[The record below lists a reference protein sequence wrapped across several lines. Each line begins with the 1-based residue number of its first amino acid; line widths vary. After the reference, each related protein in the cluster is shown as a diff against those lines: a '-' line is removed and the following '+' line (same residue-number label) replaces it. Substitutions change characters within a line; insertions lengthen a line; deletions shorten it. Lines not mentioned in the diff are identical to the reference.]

1 MALRRGTGSWALTYG
16 ASTKMTVEKG
26 SLDLPRKPGVYLFR
40 NKDGRVMYV
49 GKATEIRS
57 RVASYFSGSDGR
69 AMVPRL
75 IEQADEVDFIVTKSP
90 SEALTL
96 ERHLIKEHKP
106 KFNSRLKDDKSY
118 PYISLTKEEFPRIM
132 YTRHPPEGS
141 RSWGPFTNAGAAK
154 RIIQLLREQFGIRDK
169 SCKGEEGCLAMHI
182 NLCKGPCYDPEGYP
196 NIVRAVT
203 GVLDGNATV
212 LTRSLQK
219 EMDEASESLNYERAA
234 YFRDMIASI
243 QSSLSHQIIHSRFY
257 QDCDAIGFSSLGDT
271 GVVVILHAKEGVVQ
285 GKTEYPLIHRGD
297 VSESVSL
304 VLSEHYAH
312 RRPPKIL
319 LLPTEIGEATQ
330 IWLKGRRGGAF
341 EARVPLRGDLSK
353 LRMMAD
359 RNAEIL
365 VVSAQKNSSGS
376 LEQRAANDCAELLG
390 ISSMNHIVCFDMAQF
405 MGSERVGASV
415 VFRHGRPSKK
425 EYRTYKIR
433 GDWADDLRMMEE
445 SVIRWAKKQKEWPDL
460 LLLDGGETHLS
471 TIGRSLVENDLSG
484 KFVLAALAK
493 REETLFIEGEAP
505 IILDRRG
512 RVLIH
517 SRDEAHRFV
526 NQYHSK
532 RRRKSSIS
540 DPLEEIDGL
549 GAKKIQS
556 LLRHFGGSRG
566 IEHASVDE
574 LKAVDGIG
582 TLMARKIREH
592 YDR

>member
-1 MALRRGTGSWALTYG
+1 MC
-16 ASTKMTVEKG
+16 
-26 SLDLPRKPGVYLFR
+26 
-40 NKDGRVMYV
+40 
-49 GKATEIRS
+49 
-57 RVASYFSGSDGR
+57 
-69 AMVPRL
+69 
-75 IEQADEVDFIVTKSP
+75 
-90 SEALTL
+90 
-96 ERHLIKEHKP
+96 
-106 KFNSRLKDDKSY
+106 
-118 PYISLTKEEFPRIM
+118 
-132 YTRHPPEGS
+132 
-141 RSWGPFTNAGAAK
+141 
-154 RIIQLLREQFGIRDK
+154 IRD
-169 SCKGEEGCLAMHI
+169 
-182 NLCKGPCYDPEGYP
+182 
-196 NIVRAVT
+196 
-203 GVLDGNATV
+203 
-212 LTRSLQK
+212 
-219 EMDEASESLNYERAA
+219 
-234 YFRDMIASI
+234 
-243 QSSLSHQIIHSRFY
+243 
-257 QDCDAIGFSSLGDT
+257 
-271 GVVVILHAKEGVVQ
+271 
-285 GKTEYPLIHRGD
+285 
-297 VSESVSL
+297 
-304 VLSEHYAH
+304 
-312 RRPPKIL
+312 
-319 LLPTEIGEATQ
+319 
-330 IWLKGRRGGAF
+330 RRGGAF

-390 ISSMNHIVCFDMAQF
+390 ISSMNHIVCFDMAQL

-433 GDWADDLRMMEE
+433 GDWEDDLRMMEE

-471 TIGRSLVENDLSG
+471 TISRSLIENNLSG

-493 REETLFIEGEAP
+493 REETLFIEGKEP
-505 IILDRRG
+505 VILDRRG

-574 LKAVDGIG
+574 LKAVNGIG
-582 TLMARKIREH
+582 TLMAQKIREH

>member
-1 MALRRGTGSWALTYG
+1 MA
-16 ASTKMTVEKG
+16 VEKG

-40 NKDGRVMYV
+40 NNDGRVMYV
-49 GKATEIRS
+49 GKATEIRT

-69 AMVPRL
+69 EMVPLL
-75 IEQADEVDFIVTKSP
+75 IEGSDEVDFIVTKSP
-90 SEALTL
+90 SEALSL
-96 ERHLIKEHKP
+96 ERNLIREHKP

-118 PYISLTKEEFPRIM
+118 PFISLTNEEFPRIL
-132 YTRHPPEGS
+132 YSRHPPEGS
-141 RSWGPFTNAGAAK
+141 RSWGPFTDAGTAK
-154 RIIQLLREQFGIRDK
+154 RIIQLLRAQFGIRDK
-169 SCKGEEGCLAMHI
+169 DCRGKDGCLAMHI

-212 LTRSLQK
+212 LIKSLQK
-219 EMDEASESLNYERAA
+219 EMDRASDNLNYEKAA
-234 YFRDMIASI
+234 YVRDMISSV
-243 QSSLSHQIIHSRFY
+243 QRSLSQQIIHSRFY
-257 QDCDAIGFSSLGDT
+257 QDCDAIGFSSLGDS
-271 GVVVILHAKEGVVQ
+271 GIVVILHAKDGVVQ

-312 RRPPKIL
+312 RKPPKIL
-319 LLPTEIGEATQ
+319 LLPTQIGVSTQ
-330 IWLKGRRGGAF
+330 RWLKSRRGGAF
-341 EARVPLRGDLSK
+341 EARVPMRGDLSK

-365 VVSAQKNSSGS
+365 VVRAQRNSSGS
-376 LEQRAANDCAELLG
+376 LEQRAADDCADLLELE
-390 ISSMNHIVCFDMAQF
+390 SVNHIVCFDMAQL
-405 MGSERVGASV
+405 MGSERVGASI
-415 VFRHGRPSKK
+415 VFRNGRPSKK
-425 EYRTYKIR
+425 EYRTYKIK
-433 GDWADDLRMMEE
+433 GDSADDLRMMEE
-445 SVIRWAKKQKEWPDL
+445 TVLRWARKQDEWPDI

-471 TIGRSLVENDLSG
+471 TIRRALVDNNLNE

-493 REETLFIEGEAP
+493 REETLFIEGRDP
-505 IILDRRG
+505 LILDRRG

-526 NQYHSK
+526 NQYHGK
-532 RRRKSSIS
+532 RRRKSSIR

-566 IEHASVDE
+566 IEHASIEE

-582 TLMARKIREH
+582 TSMARKIRQH
-592 YDR
+592 FDF

>member
-1 MALRRGTGSWALTYG
+1 MA
-16 ASTKMTVEKG
+16 VEKD

-40 NKDGRVMYV
+40 NNDGRVMYV
-49 GKATEIRS
+49 GKATEIRT

-69 AMVPRL
+69 EMVPLL
-75 IEQADEVDFIVTKSP
+75 IEGSDEVDFIVTKSP
-90 SEALTL
+90 AEALSL
-96 ERHLIKEHKP
+96 ERNLIREHKP

-118 PYISLTKEEFPRIM
+118 PFISLTKEEFPRIL
-132 YTRHPPEGS
+132 YSRHPPEGS
-141 RSWGPFTNAGAAK
+141 RSWGPFTDAGTAK
-154 RIIQLLREQFGIRDK
+154 RIIQLLRAQFGIRDK
-169 SCKGEEGCLAMHI
+169 DCRGKDGCLAMHI

-212 LTRSLQK
+212 LIKSLQK
-219 EMDEASESLNYERAA
+219 EMDRASDNLNYEKAA
-234 YFRDMIASI
+234 YVRDMISSV
-243 QSSLSHQIIHSRFY
+243 QRSLSQQIIHSRFY
-257 QDCDAIGFSSLGDT
+257 QDCDAIGFSSLGDS
-271 GVVVILHAKEGVVQ
+271 GIVVILHAKDGVVQ

-312 RRPPKIL
+312 RKPPKIL
-319 LLPTEIGEATQ
+319 LLPTQIGVSTQ
-330 IWLKGRRGGAF
+330 RWLKSRRGGAF
-341 EARVPLRGDLSK
+341 EARVPMRGDLSK

-365 VVSAQKNSSGS
+365 VVRAQKNSSGS
-376 LEQRAANDCAELLG
+376 LEQRAADDCADLLELE
-390 ISSMNHIVCFDMAQF
+390 SVNHIVCFDMAQL
-405 MGSERVGASV
+405 MGSERVGASI
-415 VFRHGRPSKK
+415 VFRNGRPSKK
-425 EYRTYKIR
+425 EYRTYKIK
-433 GDWADDLRMMEE
+433 GDSADDLRMMEE
-445 SVIRWAKKQKEWPDL
+445 TVLRWARKQDEWPDI

-471 TIGRSLVENDLSG
+471 TIRRALVDNNLNE

-493 REETLFIEGEAP
+493 REETLFIEGRDP
-505 IILDRRG
+505 LILDRRG

-526 NQYHSK
+526 NQYHGK
-532 RRRKSSIS
+532 RRRKSSIR

-566 IEHASVDE
+566 IEHASIEE

-582 TLMARKIREH
+582 TSMARKIRQH
-592 YDR
+592 FDF

>member
-1 MALRRGTGSWALTYG
+1 MA
-16 ASTKMTVEKG
+16 VEKD

-40 NKDGRVMYV
+40 NNDGRVMYV
-49 GKATEIRS
+49 GKATEIRT

-69 AMVPRL
+69 EMVPLL
-75 IEQADEVDFIVTKSP
+75 IEGSDEVDFIVTKSP
-90 SEALTL
+90 AEALSL
-96 ERHLIKEHKP
+96 ERNLIREHKP

-118 PYISLTKEEFPRIM
+118 PFISLTKEEFPRIL
-132 YTRHPPEGS
+132 YSRHPPEGS
-141 RSWGPFTNAGAAK
+141 RSWGPFTDAGTAK
-154 RIIQLLREQFGIRDK
+154 RIIQLLRAQFGIRDK
-169 SCKGEEGCLAMHI
+169 DCRGKDGCLAMHI

-212 LTRSLQK
+212 LIKSLQK
-219 EMDEASESLNYERAA
+219 EMDRASDNLNYEKAA
-234 YFRDMIASI
+234 YVRDMISSV
-243 QSSLSHQIIHSRFY
+243 QRSLSQQIIHSRFY
-257 QDCDAIGFSSLGDT
+257 QDCDAIGFSSLVDSGI
-271 GVVVILHAKEGVVQ
+271 VVILHAKDGVVQ

-312 RRPPKIL
+312 RKPPKIL
-319 LLPTEIGEATQ
+319 LLPTQIGVSTQ
-330 IWLKGRRGGAF
+330 RWLKSRRGGAF
-341 EARVPLRGDLSK
+341 EARVPMRGDLSK

-365 VVSAQKNSSGS
+365 VVRAQKNSSGS
-376 LEQRAANDCAELLG
+376 LEQRAADDCADLLELE
-390 ISSMNHIVCFDMAQF
+390 SVNHIVCFDMAQL
-405 MGSERVGASV
+405 MGSERVGASI
-415 VFRHGRPSKK
+415 VFRNGRPSKK
-425 EYRTYKIR
+425 EYRTYKIK
-433 GDWADDLRMMEE
+433 GDSADDLRMMEE
-445 SVIRWAKKQKEWPDL
+445 TVLRWARKQDEWPDI

-471 TIGRSLVENDLSG
+471 TIRRALADNNLNE

-493 REETLFIEGEAP
+493 REETLFIEGRDP
-505 IILDRRG
+505 LILDRRG

-526 NQYHSK
+526 NQYHGK
-532 RRRKSSIS
+532 RRRKSSIR

-566 IEHASVDE
+566 IEHASIEE

-582 TLMARKIREH
+582 TSMARKIRQH
-592 YDR
+592 FDF

>member
-1 MALRRGTGSWALTYG
+1 MA
-16 ASTKMTVEKG
+16 VEKG

-40 NKDGRVMYV
+40 NNDGRVMYV
-49 GKATEIRS
+49 GKATEIRT

-69 AMVPRL
+69 EMVPLL
-75 IEQADEVDFIVTKSP
+75 IEGSDEVDFIVTKSP
-90 SEALTL
+90 AEALSL
-96 ERHLIKEHKP
+96 ERNLIREHKP

-118 PYISLTKEEFPRIM
+118 PFISLTKEEFPRIL
-132 YTRHPPEGS
+132 YSRHPPEGS
-141 RSWGPFTNAGAAK
+141 RSWGPFTDAGTAK
-154 RIIQLLREQFGIRDK
+154 RIIQLLRAQFGIRDK
-169 SCKGEEGCLAMHI
+169 DCRGKDGCLAMHI

-212 LTRSLQK
+212 LIKSLQK
-219 EMDEASESLNYERAA
+219 EMDRASDNLNYEKAA
-234 YFRDMIASI
+234 YVRDMISSV
-243 QSSLSHQIIHSRFY
+243 QRSLSQQIIHSRFY
-257 QDCDAIGFSSLGDT
+257 QDCDAIGFSSLGDS
-271 GVVVILHAKEGVVQ
+271 GIVVILHAKDGVVQ

-312 RRPPKIL
+312 RKPPKIL
-319 LLPTEIGEATQ
+319 LLPTQIGVSTQ
-330 IWLKGRRGGAF
+330 KWLKSRRGGAF
-341 EARVPLRGDLSK
+341 EARVPMRGDLSK

-365 VVSAQKNSSGS
+365 VVRAQKNSSGS
-376 LEQRAANDCAELLG
+376 LEQRAADDCADLLELE
-390 ISSMNHIVCFDMAQF
+390 SVNHIVCFDMAQL
-405 MGSERVGASV
+405 MGSERVGASI
-415 VFRHGRPSKK
+415 VFRNGRPSKK
-425 EYRTYKIR
+425 EYRTYKIK
-433 GDWADDLRMMEE
+433 GDSADDLRMMEE
-445 SVIRWAKKQKEWPDL
+445 TVLRWARKQDEWPDI

-471 TIGRSLVENDLSG
+471 TIRRALVDNNLNE

-493 REETLFIEGEAP
+493 REETLFIEGRDP
-505 IILDRRG
+505 LILDRRG

-526 NQYHSK
+526 NQYHGK
-532 RRRKSSIS
+532 RRRKSSIR

-566 IEHASVDE
+566 IETGKMLE
-574 LKAVDGIG
+574 LGENV
-582 TLMARKIREH
+582 
-592 YDR
+592 

>member
-1 MALRRGTGSWALTYG
+1 MA
-16 ASTKMTVEKG
+16 VEKG

-40 NKDGRVMYV
+40 NNDGRVMYV
-49 GKATEIRS
+49 GKATEIRT

-69 AMVPRL
+69 EMVPRL
-75 IEQADEVDFIVTKSP
+75 IEESDEVDFIVTKSP
-90 SEALTL
+90 AEALSL
-96 ERHLIKEHKP
+96 ERNLIREHKP

-118 PYISLTKEEFPRIM
+118 PFISLTKEEFPRIL
-132 YTRHPPEGS
+132 YSRHPPEGS
-141 RSWGPFTNAGAAK
+141 RSWGPFTDAGTAK
-154 RIIQLLREQFGIRDK
+154 RIIQLLRAQFGIRDK
-169 SCKGEEGCLAMHI
+169 DCRGKDGCLAMHI

-212 LTRSLQK
+212 LIKSLQK
-219 EMDEASESLNYERAA
+219 EMDRASDNLNYEKAA
-234 YFRDMIASI
+234 YVRDMISSV
-243 QSSLSHQIIHSRFY
+243 QRSLSQQIIHSRFY
-257 QDCDAIGFSSLGDT
+257 QDCDAIGFSSLGDS
-271 GVVVILHAKEGVVQ
+271 GIVVILHAKDGVVQ

-312 RRPPKIL
+312 RKPPKIL
-319 LLPTEIGEATQ
+319 LLPTQIGVSTQ
-330 IWLKGRRGGAF
+330 RWLKSRRGGAF
-341 EARVPLRGDLSK
+341 EARVPMRGDLSK

-365 VVSAQKNSSGS
+365 VVRAQKNSSGS
-376 LEQRAANDCAELLG
+376 LEQRAADDCADLLELE
-390 ISSMNHIVCFDMAQF
+390 SVNHIVCFDMAQL
-405 MGSERVGASV
+405 MGSERVGASI
-415 VFRHGRPSKK
+415 VFRNGRPSKK
-425 EYRTYKIR
+425 EYRTYKIK
-433 GDWADDLRMMEE
+433 GDSADDLRMMEE
-445 SVIRWAKKQKEWPDL
+445 AVLRWARKQDEWPDI

-471 TIGRSLVENDLSG
+471 TIRRALVDNNLNE

-493 REETLFIEGEAP
+493 REETLFIEGRDP
-505 IILDRRG
+505 LILDRRG

-526 NQYHSK
+526 NQYHGK
-532 RRRKSSIS
+532 RRRKSSIR

-566 IEHASVDE
+566 IEHASIEE

-582 TLMARKIREH
+582 TSMARKIRQH
-592 YDR
+592 FDF

>member
-1 MALRRGTGSWALTYG
+1 MA
-16 ASTKMTVEKG
+16 VEKG

-40 NKDGRVMYV
+40 NNDGRVMYV
-49 GKATEIRS
+49 GKATEIRT

-69 AMVPRL
+69 EMVPLL
-75 IEQADEVDFIVTKSP
+75 IEGSDEVDFIVTKSP
-90 SEALTL
+90 AEALSL
-96 ERHLIKEHKP
+96 ERNLIREHKP

-118 PYISLTKEEFPRIM
+118 PFISLTKEEFPRIL
-132 YTRHPPEGS
+132 YSRHPPEGS
-141 RSWGPFTNAGAAK
+141 RSWGPFTDAGTAK
-154 RIIQLLREQFGIRDK
+154 RIIQLLRAQFGIRDK
-169 SCKGEEGCLAMHI
+169 DCRGKDGCLAMHI

-212 LTRSLQK
+212 LIKSLQK
-219 EMDEASESLNYERAA
+219 EMDRASDNLNYEKAA
-234 YFRDMIASI
+234 YVRDMISSV
-243 QSSLSHQIIHSRFY
+243 QRSLSQQIIHSRFY
-257 QDCDAIGFSSLGDT
+257 QDCDAIGFSSLGDS
-271 GVVVILHAKEGVVQ
+271 GIVVILHAKDGVVQ

-312 RRPPKIL
+312 RKPPKIL
-319 LLPTEIGEATQ
+319 LLPTQIGVSTQ
-330 IWLKGRRGGAF
+330 RWLKSRRGGAF
-341 EARVPLRGDLSK
+341 EARVPMRGDLSK

-365 VVSAQKNSSGS
+365 VVRAQKNSSGS
-376 LEQRAANDCAELLG
+376 LEQRAADDCADLLELE
-390 ISSMNHIVCFDMAQF
+390 SVNHIVCFDMAQL
-405 MGSERVGASV
+405 MGSERVGASI
-415 VFRHGRPSKK
+415 VFRNGRPSKK
-425 EYRTYKIR
+425 EYRTYKIK
-433 GDWADDLRMMEE
+433 GDSADDLRMMEE
-445 SVIRWAKKQKEWPDL
+445 AVLRWARKQDEWPDI

-471 TIGRSLVENDLSG
+471 TIRRALVDNNLNE

-493 REETLFIEGEAP
+493 REETLFIEGRDP
-505 IILDRRG
+505 LILDRRG

-526 NQYHSK
+526 NQYHGK
-532 RRRKSSIS
+532 RRRKSSIR

-566 IEHASVDE
+566 IEHASIEE

-582 TLMARKIREH
+582 TSMARKIRQH
-592 YDR
+592 FDF

>member
-1 MALRRGTGSWALTYG
+1 MA
-16 ASTKMTVEKG
+16 VEKD

-40 NKDGRVMYV
+40 NNDGRVMYV
-49 GKATEIRS
+49 GKATEIRT

-69 AMVPRL
+69 EMVPLL
-75 IEQADEVDFIVTKSP
+75 IEGSDEVDFIVTKSP
-90 SEALTL
+90 AEALSL
-96 ERHLIKEHKP
+96 ERNLIREHKP

-118 PYISLTKEEFPRIM
+118 PFISLTKEEFPRIL
-132 YTRHPPEGS
+132 YSRHPPEGS
-141 RSWGPFTNAGAAK
+141 RSWGPFTDAGTAK
-154 RIIQLLREQFGIRDK
+154 RIIQLLRAQFGIRDK
-169 SCKGEEGCLAMHI
+169 DCRGKDGCLAMHI

-212 LTRSLQK
+212 LIKSLQK
-219 EMDEASESLNYERAA
+219 EMDRASDNLNYEKAA
-234 YFRDMIASI
+234 YVRDMISSV
-243 QSSLSHQIIHSRFY
+243 QRSLSQQIIHSRFY
-257 QDCDAIGFSSLGDT
+257 QDCDAIGFSSLGDS
-271 GVVVILHAKEGVVQ
+271 GIVVILHAKDGVVQ

-312 RRPPKIL
+312 RKPPKIL
-319 LLPTEIGEATQ
+319 LLPTQIGVSTQ
-330 IWLKGRRGGAF
+330 RWLKSRRGGAF
-341 EARVPLRGDLSK
+341 EARVPMRGDLSK

-365 VVSAQKNSSGS
+365 VVRAQKNSSGS
-376 LEQRAANDCAELLG
+376 LEQRAADDCADLLELE
-390 ISSMNHIVCFDMAQF
+390 SVNHIVCFDMAQL
-405 MGSERVGASV
+405 MGSERVGASI
-415 VFRHGRPSKK
+415 VFRNGRPSKK
-425 EYRTYKIR
+425 EYRTYKIK
-433 GDWADDLRMMEE
+433 GDSADDLRMMEE
-445 SVIRWAKKQKEWPDL
+445 TVLRWARKQDEWPDI
-460 LLLDGGETHLS
+460 LLLDGGEAHLS
-471 TIGRSLVENDLSG
+471 TIRRALIDNNLNE

-493 REETLFIEGEAP
+493 REETLFIEGRDP
-505 IILDRRG
+505 LILDRRG

-526 NQYHSK
+526 NQYHGK
-532 RRRKSSIS
+532 RRRKSSIR

-566 IEHASVDE
+566 IEHASIEE

-582 TLMARKIREH
+582 TSMARKIRQH
-592 YDR
+592 FDF

>member
-1 MALRRGTGSWALTYG
+1 MA
-16 ASTKMTVEKG
+16 VEKG

-40 NKDGRVMYV
+40 NNDGRVMYV
-49 GKATEIRS
+49 GKATEIRT

-69 AMVPRL
+69 EMVPLL
-75 IEQADEVDFIVTKSP
+75 IEGSDEVDFIVTKSP
-90 SEALTL
+90 AEALSL
-96 ERHLIKEHKP
+96 ERNLIREHKP

-118 PYISLTKEEFPRIM
+118 PFISLTNEEFPRIL
-132 YTRHPPEGS
+132 YSRHPPEGS
-141 RSWGPFTNAGAAK
+141 RSWGPFTDAGTAK
-154 RIIQLLREQFGIRDK
+154 RIIQLLRAQFGIRDK
-169 SCKGEEGCLAMHI
+169 DCRGKDGCLAMHI

-212 LTRSLQK
+212 LIKSLQK
-219 EMDEASESLNYERAA
+219 EMDRASDNLNYEKAA
-234 YFRDMIASI
+234 YVRDMISSV
-243 QSSLSHQIIHSRFY
+243 QRSLSQQIIHSRFY
-257 QDCDAIGFSSLGDT
+257 QDCDAIGFSSLGDS
-271 GVVVILHAKEGVVQ
+271 GIVVILHAKDGVVQ

-312 RRPPKIL
+312 RKPPKIL
-319 LLPTEIGEATQ
+319 LLPTQIGVSTQ
-330 IWLKGRRGGAF
+330 RWLKSRRGGAF
-341 EARVPLRGDLSK
+341 EARVPMRGDLSK

-365 VVSAQKNSSGS
+365 VVRAQKNSSGS
-376 LEQRAANDCAELLG
+376 LEQRAADDCADLLELE
-390 ISSMNHIVCFDMAQF
+390 SVNHIVCFDMAQL
-405 MGSERVGASV
+405 MGSERVGASI
-415 VFRHGRPSKK
+415 VFRNGRPSKK
-425 EYRTYKIR
+425 EYRTYKIK
-433 GDWADDLRMMEE
+433 GDSADDLRMMEE
-445 SVIRWAKKQKEWPDL
+445 TVLRWARKQDEWPDI

-471 TIGRSLVENDLSG
+471 TIRRALADNNLNE

-493 REETLFIEGEAP
+493 REETLFIEGRDP
-505 IILDRRG
+505 LILDRRG

-526 NQYHSK
+526 NQYHGK
-532 RRRKSSIS
+532 RRRKSSIR

-566 IEHASVDE
+566 IEHASIEE

-582 TLMARKIREH
+582 TSMARKIRQH
-592 YDR
+592 FDF

>member
-1 MALRRGTGSWALTYG
+1 MA
-16 ASTKMTVEKG
+16 VEKD

-40 NKDGRVMYV
+40 NNDGRVMYV
-49 GKATEIRS
+49 GKATEIRT

-69 AMVPRL
+69 EMVPRL
-75 IEQADEVDFIVTKSP
+75 IEGSDEVDFIVTKSP
-90 SEALTL
+90 AEALSL
-96 ERHLIKEHKP
+96 ERNLIREHKP

-118 PYISLTKEEFPRIM
+118 PFISLTKEEFPRIL
-132 YTRHPPEGS
+132 YSRHPPEGS
-141 RSWGPFTNAGAAK
+141 RSWGPFTDAGTAK
-154 RIIQLLREQFGIRDK
+154 RIIQLLRAQFGIRDK
-169 SCKGEEGCLAMHI
+169 DCRGKDGCLAMHI

-212 LTRSLQK
+212 LIKSLQK
-219 EMDEASESLNYERAA
+219 EMDRASDNLNYEKAA
-234 YFRDMIASI
+234 YVRDMISSV
-243 QSSLSHQIIHSRFY
+243 QRSLSQQIIHSRFY
-257 QDCDAIGFSSLGDT
+257 QDCDAIGFSSLGDS
-271 GVVVILHAKEGVVQ
+271 GIVVILHAKDGVVQ

-312 RRPPKIL
+312 RKPPKIL
-319 LLPTEIGEATQ
+319 LLPTQIGISTQ
-330 IWLKGRRGGAF
+330 RWLKSRRGGAF
-341 EARVPLRGDLSK
+341 EARVPMRGDLSK

-365 VVSAQKNSSGS
+365 VVRAQKNSSGS
-376 LEQRAANDCAELLG
+376 LEQRAADDCADLLELE
-390 ISSMNHIVCFDMAQF
+390 SVNHIVCFDMAQL
-405 MGSERVGASV
+405 MGSERVGASI
-415 VFRHGRPSKK
+415 VFRNGRPSKK
-425 EYRTYKIR
+425 EYRTYKIK
-433 GDWADDLRMMEE
+433 GDSADDLRMMEE
-445 SVIRWAKKQKEWPDL
+445 TVLRWARKQDEWPDI

-471 TIGRSLVENDLSG
+471 TIRRALVDNNLNE

-493 REETLFIEGEAP
+493 REETLFIEGRDP
-505 IILDRRG
+505 LILDRRG

-526 NQYHSK
+526 NQYHGK
-532 RRRKSSIS
+532 RRRKSSIR

-566 IEHASVDE
+566 IEHASIEE

-582 TLMARKIREH
+582 TSMARKIRQH
-592 YDR
+592 FDF

>member
-1 MALRRGTGSWALTYG
+1 MA
-16 ASTKMTVEKG
+16 VEKD

-40 NKDGRVMYV
+40 NNDGRVMYV
-49 GKATEIRS
+49 GKATEIRT

-69 AMVPRL
+69 EMVPLL
-75 IEQADEVDFIVTKSP
+75 IEGSDEVDFIVTKSP
-90 SEALTL
+90 AEALSL
-96 ERHLIKEHKP
+96 ERNLIREHKP

-118 PYISLTKEEFPRIM
+118 PFISLTNEEFPRIL
-132 YTRHPPEGS
+132 YSRHPPEGS
-141 RSWGPFTNAGAAK
+141 RSWGPFTDAGTAK
-154 RIIQLLREQFGIRDK
+154 RIIQLLRAQFGIRDK
-169 SCKGEEGCLAMHI
+169 DCRGKDGCLAMHI

-212 LTRSLQK
+212 LIKSLQK
-219 EMDEASESLNYERAA
+219 EMDRASDNLNYEKAA
-234 YFRDMIASI
+234 YVRDMISSV
-243 QSSLSHQIIHSRFY
+243 QRSLSQQIIHSRFY
-257 QDCDAIGFSSLGDT
+257 QDCDAIGFSSLGDS
-271 GVVVILHAKEGVVQ
+271 GIVVILHAKDGVVQ

-312 RRPPKIL
+312 RKPPKIL
-319 LLPTEIGEATQ
+319 LLPTQIGVSTQ
-330 IWLKGRRGGAF
+330 RWLKSRRGGAF
-341 EARVPLRGDLSK
+341 EARVPMRGDLSK

-365 VVSAQKNSSGS
+365 VVRAQKNSSGS
-376 LEQRAANDCAELLG
+376 LEQRAADDCADLLELE
-390 ISSMNHIVCFDMAQF
+390 SVNHIVCFDMAQL
-405 MGSERVGASV
+405 MGSERVGASI
-415 VFRHGRPSKK
+415 VFRNGRPSKK
-425 EYRTYKIR
+425 EYRTYKIK
-433 GDWADDLRMMEE
+433 GDSADDLRMMEE
-445 SVIRWAKKQKEWPDL
+445 TVLRWARKQDEWPDI

-471 TIGRSLVENDLSG
+471 TIRRALVDNNLNE

-493 REETLFIEGEAP
+493 REETLFIEGRDP
-505 IILDRRG
+505 LILDRRG

-526 NQYHSK
+526 NQYHGK
-532 RRRKSSIS
+532 RRRKSSIR

-566 IEHASVDE
+566 IEHASIEE

-582 TLMARKIREH
+582 TSMARKIRQH
-592 YDR
+592 FDF

>member
-1 MALRRGTGSWALTYG
+1 MA
-16 ASTKMTVEKG
+16 VEKG

-40 NKDGRVMYV
+40 NNDGRVMYV
-49 GKATEIRS
+49 GKATEIRT

-69 AMVPRL
+69 EMVPLL
-75 IEQADEVDFIVTKSP
+75 IEGSDEVDFIVTKSP
-90 SEALTL
+90 AEALSL
-96 ERHLIKEHKP
+96 ERNLIREHKP

-118 PYISLTKEEFPRIM
+118 PFISLTKEEFPRIL
-132 YTRHPPEGS
+132 YSRHPPEGS
-141 RSWGPFTNAGAAK
+141 RSWGPFTDAGTAK
-154 RIIQLLREQFGIRDK
+154 RIIQLLRAQFGIRDK
-169 SCKGEEGCLAMHI
+169 DCRGKDGCLAMHI

-212 LTRSLQK
+212 LIKSLQK
-219 EMDEASESLNYERAA
+219 EMDRASDNLNYEKAA
-234 YFRDMIASI
+234 YVRDMISSV
-243 QSSLSHQIIHSRFY
+243 QRSLSQQIIHSRFY
-257 QDCDAIGFSSLGDT
+257 QDCDAIGFSSLGDS
-271 GVVVILHAKEGVVQ
+271 GIVVILHAKDGVVQ

-312 RRPPKIL
+312 RKPPKIL
-319 LLPTEIGEATQ
+319 LLPTQIGVSTQ
-330 IWLKGRRGGAF
+330 RWLKSRRGGAF
-341 EARVPLRGDLSK
+341 EARVPMRGDLSK

-365 VVSAQKNSSGS
+365 VVRAQKNSSGS
-376 LEQRAANDCAELLG
+376 LEQRAADDCADLLELE
-390 ISSMNHIVCFDMAQF
+390 SVNHIVCFDMAQL
-405 MGSERVGASV
+405 MGSERVGASI
-415 VFRHGRPSKK
+415 VFRNGRPSKK
-425 EYRTYKIR
+425 EYRTYKIK
-433 GDWADDLRMMEE
+433 GDSADDLRMMEE
-445 SVIRWAKKQKEWPDL
+445 TVLRWARKQDEWPDI

-471 TIGRSLVENDLSG
+471 TIRRALVDNNLNE

-493 REETLFIEGEAP
+493 REETLFIEGRDP
-505 IILDRRG
+505 LILDRKG

-526 NQYHSK
+526 NQYHGK
-532 RRRKSSIS
+532 RRRKSSIR

-566 IEHASVDE
+566 IEHASIEE

-582 TLMARKIREH
+582 TSMARKIRQH
-592 YDR
+592 FDF

>member
-1 MALRRGTGSWALTYG
+1 MA
-16 ASTKMTVEKG
+16 VEKD

-40 NKDGRVMYV
+40 NNDGRVMYV
-49 GKATEIRS
+49 GKATEIRT

-69 AMVPRL
+69 EMVPLL
-75 IEQADEVDFIVTKSP
+75 IEGSDEVDFIVTKSP
-90 SEALTL
+90 AEALSL
-96 ERHLIKEHKP
+96 ERNLIREHKP

-118 PYISLTKEEFPRIM
+118 PFISLTKEEFPRIL
-132 YTRHPPEGS
+132 YSRHPPEGS
-141 RSWGPFTNAGAAK
+141 RSWGPFTDAGTAK
-154 RIIQLLREQFGIRDK
+154 RIIQLLRAQFGIRDK
-169 SCKGEEGCLAMHI
+169 DCRGKDGCLAMHI

-212 LTRSLQK
+212 LIKSLQK
-219 EMDEASESLNYERAA
+219 EMDRASDNLNYEKAA
-234 YFRDMIASI
+234 YVRDMISSV
-243 QSSLSHQIIHSRFY
+243 QRSLSQQIIHSRFY
-257 QDCDAIGFSSLGDT
+257 QDCDAIGFSSLGDS
-271 GVVVILHAKEGVVQ
+271 GIVVILHAKDGVVQ

-312 RRPPKIL
+312 RKPPKIL
-319 LLPTEIGEATQ
+319 LLPTQIGVSTQ
-330 IWLKGRRGGAF
+330 RWLKSRRGGAF
-341 EARVPLRGDLSK
+341 EARVPMRGDLSK

-365 VVSAQKNSSGS
+365 VVRAQKNSSGS
-376 LEQRAANDCAELLG
+376 LEQRAADDCADLLELE
-390 ISSMNHIVCFDMAQF
+390 SVNHIVCFDMAQL
-405 MGSERVGASV
+405 MGSERVGASI
-415 VFRHGRPSKK
+415 VFRNGRPSKK
-425 EYRTYKIR
+425 EYRTYKIK
-433 GDWADDLRMMEE
+433 GDSADDLRMMEE
-445 SVIRWAKKQKEWPDL
+445 TVLRWARKQDEWPDI

-471 TIGRSLVENDLSG
+471 TIRRALVDNNLDE

-493 REETLFIEGEAP
+493 REETLFIEGRDP
-505 IILDRRG
+505 LILDRRG

-526 NQYHSK
+526 NQYHGK
-532 RRRKSSIS
+532 RRRKSSIR

-566 IEHASVDE
+566 IKHASIEE

-582 TLMARKIREH
+582 TSMARKIRQH
-592 YDR
+592 FDF

>member
-1 MALRRGTGSWALTYG
+1 MA
-16 ASTKMTVEKG
+16 VEKG

-40 NKDGRVMYV
+40 NNDGRVMYV
-49 GKATEIRS
+49 GKATEIRT

-69 AMVPRL
+69 EMVPLL
-75 IEQADEVDFIVTKSP
+75 IEGSDEVDFIVTKSP
-90 SEALTL
+90 AEALSL
-96 ERHLIKEHKP
+96 ERNLIREHKP

-118 PYISLTKEEFPRIM
+118 PFISLTKEEFPRIL
-132 YTRHPPEGS
+132 YSRHPPEGS
-141 RSWGPFTNAGAAK
+141 RSWGPFTDAGTAK
-154 RIIQLLREQFGIRDK
+154 RIIQLLRAQFGIRDK
-169 SCKGEEGCLAMHI
+169 DCRGKDGCLAMHI
-182 NLCKGPCYDPEGYP
+182 NLCRGPCYDPEGYP

-212 LTRSLQK
+212 LIKSLQK
-219 EMDEASESLNYERAA
+219 EMDRASDNLNYEKAA
-234 YFRDMIASI
+234 YVRDMISSV
-243 QSSLSHQIIHSRFY
+243 QRSLSQQIIHSRFY
-257 QDCDAIGFSSLGDT
+257 QDCDAIGFSSLGDS
-271 GVVVILHAKEGVVQ
+271 GIVVILHAKDGVVQ

-312 RRPPKIL
+312 RKPPKIL
-319 LLPTEIGEATQ
+319 LLPTQIGVSTQ
-330 IWLKGRRGGAF
+330 RWLKSRRGGAF
-341 EARVPLRGDLSK
+341 EARVPMRGDLSK

-365 VVSAQKNSSGS
+365 VVRAQKNSSGS
-376 LEQRAANDCAELLG
+376 LEQRAADDCADLLELE
-390 ISSMNHIVCFDMAQF
+390 SVNHIVCFDMAQL
-405 MGSERVGASV
+405 MGSERVGASI
-415 VFRHGRPSKK
+415 VFRNGRPSKK
-425 EYRTYKIR
+425 EYRTYKIK
-433 GDWADDLRMMEE
+433 GDSADDLRMMEE
-445 SVIRWAKKQKEWPDL
+445 TVLRWARKQDEWPDI

-471 TIGRSLVENDLSG
+471 TIRRALVDNNLNE

-493 REETLFIEGEAP
+493 REETLFIEGRDP
-505 IILDRRG
+505 LILDRRG

-526 NQYHSK
+526 NQYHGK
-532 RRRKSSIS
+532 RRRKSSIR

-566 IEHASVDE
+566 IEHASIEE

-582 TLMARKIREH
+582 TSMARKIRQH
-592 YDR
+592 FDF

>member
-1 MALRRGTGSWALTYG
+1 MA
-16 ASTKMTVEKG
+16 VEKG

-40 NKDGRVMYV
+40 NNDGRVMYV
-49 GKATEIRS
+49 GKATEIRT

-69 AMVPRL
+69 EMVPRL
-75 IEQADEVDFIVTKSP
+75 IEESDEVDFIVTKSP
-90 SEALTL
+90 AEALSL
-96 ERHLIKEHKP
+96 ERNLIREHKP

-118 PYISLTKEEFPRIM
+118 PFISLTKEEFPRIL
-132 YTRHPPEGS
+132 YSRHPPEGS
-141 RSWGPFTNAGAAK
+141 RSWGPFTDAGTAK
-154 RIIQLLREQFGIRDK
+154 RIIQLLRAQFGIRDK
-169 SCKGEEGCLAMHI
+169 DCRGKDGCLAMHI

-212 LTRSLQK
+212 LIKSLQK
-219 EMDEASESLNYERAA
+219 EMDRASDNLNYEKAA
-234 YFRDMIASI
+234 YVRDMISSV
-243 QSSLSHQIIHSRFY
+243 QRSLSQQIIHSRFY
-257 QDCDAIGFSSLGDT
+257 QDCDAIGFSSLGDS
-271 GVVVILHAKEGVVQ
+271 GIVVILHAKDGVVQ

-312 RRPPKIL
+312 RKPPKIL
-319 LLPTEIGEATQ
+319 LLPTQIGVSTQ
-330 IWLKGRRGGAF
+330 RWLKSRRGGAF
-341 EARVPLRGDLSK
+341 EARVPMRGDLSK

-365 VVSAQKNSSGS
+365 VVRAQKNSSGS
-376 LEQRAANDCAELLG
+376 LEQRAADDCADLLELE
-390 ISSMNHIVCFDMAQF
+390 SVNHIVCFDMAQL
-405 MGSERVGASV
+405 MGSERVGASI
-415 VFRHGRPSKK
+415 VFRNGRPSKK
-425 EYRTYKIR
+425 EYRTYKIK
-433 GDWADDLRMMEE
+433 GDSADDLRMMEE
-445 SVIRWAKKQKEWPDL
+445 TVLRWARKQDEWPDI

-471 TIGRSLVENDLSG
+471 TIRRALVDNNLNE

-493 REETLFIEGEAP
+493 REETLFIEGRDP
-505 IILDRRG
+505 LILDRRG

-526 NQYHSK
+526 NQYHGK
-532 RRRKSSIS
+532 RRRKSSIR

-566 IEHASVDE
+566 IEHASIEE

-582 TLMARKIREH
+582 TSMARKIRQH
-592 YDR
+592 FDF

>member
-1 MALRRGTGSWALTYG
+1 MA
-16 ASTKMTVEKG
+16 VEKD

-40 NKDGRVMYV
+40 NNDGRVMYV
-49 GKATEIRS
+49 GKATEIRT

-69 AMVPRL
+69 EMVPLL
-75 IEQADEVDFIVTKSP
+75 IEGSDEVDFIVTKSP
-90 SEALTL
+90 AEALSL
-96 ERHLIKEHKP
+96 ERNLIREHKP

-118 PYISLTKEEFPRIM
+118 PFISLTKEEFPRIL
-132 YTRHPPEGS
+132 YSRHPPEGS
-141 RSWGPFTNAGAAK
+141 RSWGPFTDAGTAK
-154 RIIQLLREQFGIRDK
+154 RIIQLLRAQFGIRDK
-169 SCKGEEGCLAMHI
+169 DCRGKDGCLAMHI

-212 LTRSLQK
+212 LIKSLQK
-219 EMDEASESLNYERAA
+219 EMDRASDNLNYEKAA
-234 YFRDMIASI
+234 YVRDMISSV
-243 QSSLSHQIIHSRFY
+243 QRSLSQQIIHSRFY
-257 QDCDAIGFSSLGDT
+257 QDCDAIGFSSLGDS
-271 GVVVILHAKEGVVQ
+271 GIVVILHAKDGVVQ

-312 RRPPKIL
+312 RKPPKIL
-319 LLPTEIGEATQ
+319 LLPTQIGVSTQ
-330 IWLKGRRGGAF
+330 RWLKSRRGGAF
-341 EARVPLRGDLSK
+341 EARVPMRGDLSK

-365 VVSAQKNSSGS
+365 VVRAQKNSSGS
-376 LEQRAANDCAELLG
+376 LEQRAADDCADLLELG
-390 ISSMNHIVCFDMAQF
+390 SVNHIVCFDMAQL
-405 MGSERVGASV
+405 MGSERVGASI
-415 VFRHGRPSKK
+415 VFRNGRPSKK
-425 EYRTYKIR
+425 EYRTYKIK
-433 GDWADDLRMMEE
+433 GDSADDLRMMEE
-445 SVIRWAKKQKEWPDL
+445 TVLRWARKQDEWPDI

-471 TIGRSLVENDLSG
+471 TIRRALVDNNLNE

-493 REETLFIEGEAP
+493 REETLFIEGRDP
-505 IILDRRG
+505 LILDRRG

-526 NQYHSK
+526 NQYHGK
-532 RRRKSSIS
+532 RRRKSSIR

-566 IEHASVDE
+566 IEHASIEE

-582 TLMARKIREH
+582 TSMARKIRQH
-592 YDR
+592 FDF

>member
-1 MALRRGTGSWALTYG
+1 MA
-16 ASTKMTVEKG
+16 VEKG

-40 NKDGRVMYV
+40 NNDGRVMYV
-49 GKATEIRS
+49 GKATEIRT

-69 AMVPRL
+69 EMVPRL
-75 IEQADEVDFIVTKSP
+75 IEESDEVDFIVTKSP
-90 SEALTL
+90 AEALSL
-96 ERHLIKEHKP
+96 ERNLIREHKP

-118 PYISLTKEEFPRIM
+118 PFISLTKEEFPRIL
-132 YTRHPPEGS
+132 YSRHPPEGS
-141 RSWGPFTNAGAAK
+141 RSWGPFTDAGTAK
-154 RIIQLLREQFGIRDK
+154 RIIQLLRAQFGIRDK
-169 SCKGEEGCLAMHI
+169 DCRGKDGCLAMHI
-182 NLCKGPCYDPEGYP
+182 NLCRGPCYDPEGYP

-212 LTRSLQK
+212 LIKSLQK
-219 EMDEASESLNYERAA
+219 EMDRASDNLNYEKAA
-234 YFRDMIASI
+234 YVRDMISSV
-243 QSSLSHQIIHSRFY
+243 QRSLSQQIIHSRFY
-257 QDCDAIGFSSLGDT
+257 QDCDAIGFSSLGDS
-271 GVVVILHAKEGVVQ
+271 GIVVILHAKDGVVQ

-312 RRPPKIL
+312 RKPPKIL
-319 LLPTEIGEATQ
+319 LLPTQIGVSTQ
-330 IWLKGRRGGAF
+330 KWLKSRRGGAF
-341 EARVPLRGDLSK
+341 EARVPMRGDLSK

-365 VVSAQKNSSGS
+365 VVRAQKNSSGS
-376 LEQRAANDCAELLG
+376 LEQRAADDCADLLELE
-390 ISSMNHIVCFDMAQF
+390 SVNHIVCFDMAQL
-405 MGSERVGASV
+405 MGSERVGASI
-415 VFRHGRPSKK
+415 VFRNGRPSKK
-425 EYRTYKIR
+425 EYRTYKIK
-433 GDWADDLRMMEE
+433 GDSADDLRMMEE
-445 SVIRWAKKQKEWPDL
+445 TVLRWARKQDEWPDI

-471 TIGRSLVENDLSG
+471 TIRRALVDNNLNE

-493 REETLFIEGEAP
+493 REETLFIEGRDP
-505 IILDRRG
+505 LILDRRG

-526 NQYHSK
+526 NQYHGK
-532 RRRKSSIS
+532 RRRKSSIR

-566 IEHASVDE
+566 IEHASIEE

-582 TLMARKIREH
+582 TSMARKIRQH
-592 YDR
+592 FDF

>member
-1 MALRRGTGSWALTYG
+1 MA
-16 ASTKMTVEKG
+16 VEKD

-40 NKDGRVMYV
+40 NNDGRVMYV
-49 GKATEIRS
+49 GKATEIRT

-69 AMVPRL
+69 EMVPRL
-75 IEQADEVDFIVTKSP
+75 IEGSDEVDFIVTKSP
-90 SEALTL
+90 AEALSL
-96 ERHLIKEHKP
+96 ERNLIREHKP

-118 PYISLTKEEFPRIM
+118 PFISLTKEEFPRIL
-132 YTRHPPEGS
+132 YSRHPPEGS
-141 RSWGPFTNAGAAK
+141 RSWGPFTDAGTAK
-154 RIIQLLREQFGIRDK
+154 RIIQLLRAQFGIRDK
-169 SCKGEEGCLAMHI
+169 DCRGKDGCLAMHI

-212 LTRSLQK
+212 LIKSLQK
-219 EMDEASESLNYERAA
+219 EMDRASDNLNYEKAA
-234 YFRDMIASI
+234 YVRDMISSV
-243 QSSLSHQIIHSRFY
+243 QRSLSQQIIHSRFY
-257 QDCDAIGFSSLGDT
+257 QDCDAIGFSSLGDS
-271 GVVVILHAKEGVVQ
+271 GIVVILHAKDGVVQ

-312 RRPPKIL
+312 RKPPKIL
-319 LLPTEIGEATQ
+319 LLPTQIGVSTQ
-330 IWLKGRRGGAF
+330 RWLKSRRGGAF
-341 EARVPLRGDLSK
+341 EARVPMRGDLSK

-365 VVSAQKNSSGS
+365 VVRAQKNSSGS
-376 LEQRAANDCAELLG
+376 LEQRAADDCADLLELE
-390 ISSMNHIVCFDMAQF
+390 SVNHIVCFDMAQL
-405 MGSERVGASV
+405 MGSERVGASI
-415 VFRHGRPSKK
+415 VFRNGRPSKK
-425 EYRTYKIR
+425 EYRTYKIK
-433 GDWADDLRMMEE
+433 GDSADDLRMMEE
-445 SVIRWAKKQKEWPDL
+445 TVLRWARKQDEWPDI

-471 TIGRSLVENDLSG
+471 TIRRALVDNNLNE

-493 REETLFIEGEAP
+493 REETLFIEGRDP
-505 IILDRRG
+505 LILDRRG

-526 NQYHSK
+526 NQYHGK
-532 RRRKSSIS
+532 RRRKSSIR

-566 IEHASVDE
+566 IEHASIEE

-582 TLMARKIREH
+582 TSMARKIRQH
-592 YDR
+592 FDF

>member
-1 MALRRGTGSWALTYG
+1 MA
-16 ASTKMTVEKG
+16 VEKG

-40 NKDGRVMYV
+40 NNDGRVMYV
-49 GKATEIRS
+49 GKATEIRT

-69 AMVPRL
+69 EMVPRL
-75 IEQADEVDFIVTKSP
+75 IEESDEVDFIVTKSP
-90 SEALTL
+90 AEALSL
-96 ERHLIKEHKP
+96 ERNLIREHKP

-118 PYISLTKEEFPRIM
+118 PFISLTKEEFPRIL
-132 YTRHPPEGS
+132 YSRHPPEGS
-141 RSWGPFTNAGAAK
+141 RSWGPFTDAGTAK
-154 RIIQLLREQFGIRDK
+154 RIIQLLRAQFGIRDK
-169 SCKGEEGCLAMHI
+169 DCRGKDGCLAMHI
-182 NLCKGPCYDPEGYP
+182 NLCRGPCYDPEGYP

-212 LTRSLQK
+212 LIKSLQK
-219 EMDEASESLNYERAA
+219 EMDRASDNLNYEKAA
-234 YFRDMIASI
+234 YVRDMISSV
-243 QSSLSHQIIHSRFY
+243 QRSLSQQIIHSRFY
-257 QDCDAIGFSSLGDT
+257 QDCDAIGFSSLGDS
-271 GVVVILHAKEGVVQ
+271 GIVVILHAKDGVVQ

-312 RRPPKIL
+312 RKPPKIL
-319 LLPTEIGEATQ
+319 LLPTQIGVSTQ
-330 IWLKGRRGGAF
+330 RWLKSRRGGAF
-341 EARVPLRGDLSK
+341 EARVPMRGDLSK

-365 VVSAQKNSSGS
+365 VVRAQKNSSGS
-376 LEQRAANDCAELLG
+376 LEQRAADDCADLLELE
-390 ISSMNHIVCFDMAQF
+390 SVNHIVCFDMAQL
-405 MGSERVGASV
+405 MGSERVGASI
-415 VFRHGRPSKK
+415 VFRNGRPSKK
-425 EYRTYKIR
+425 EYRTYKIK
-433 GDWADDLRMMEE
+433 GDSADDLRMMEE
-445 SVIRWAKKQKEWPDL
+445 TVLRWARKQDEWPDI

-471 TIGRSLVENDLSG
+471 TIRRALVDNNLNE

-493 REETLFIEGEAP
+493 REETLFIEGRDP
-505 IILDRRG
+505 LILDRKG

-526 NQYHSK
+526 NQYHGK
-532 RRRKSSIS
+532 RRRKSSIR

-566 IEHASVDE
+566 IEHASIEE

-582 TLMARKIREH
+582 TSMARKIRQH
-592 YDR
+592 FDF

>member
-1 MALRRGTGSWALTYG
+1 MA
-16 ASTKMTVEKG
+16 VEKG

-40 NKDGRVMYV
+40 NNDGRVMYV
-49 GKATEIRS
+49 GKATEIRT

-69 AMVPRL
+69 EMVPLL
-75 IEQADEVDFIVTKSP
+75 IEGSDEVDFIVTKSP
-90 SEALTL
+90 AEALSL
-96 ERHLIKEHKP
+96 ERNLIREHKP

-118 PYISLTKEEFPRIM
+118 PFISLTNEEFPRIL
-132 YTRHPPEGS
+132 YSRHPPEGS
-141 RSWGPFTNAGAAK
+141 RSWGPFTDAGTAK
-154 RIIQLLREQFGIRDK
+154 RIIQLLRAQFGIRDK
-169 SCKGEEGCLAMHI
+169 DCRGKDGCLAMHI

-212 LTRSLQK
+212 LIKSLQK
-219 EMDEASESLNYERAA
+219 EMDRASDNLNYEKAA
-234 YFRDMIASI
+234 YVRDMISSV
-243 QSSLSHQIIHSRFY
+243 QRSLSQQIIHSRFY
-257 QDCDAIGFSSLGDT
+257 QDCDAIGFSSLGDS
-271 GVVVILHAKEGVVQ
+271 GIVVILHAKDGVVQ

-312 RRPPKIL
+312 RKPPKIL
-319 LLPTEIGEATQ
+319 LLPTQIGVSTQ
-330 IWLKGRRGGAF
+330 RWLKSRRGGAF
-341 EARVPLRGDLSK
+341 EARVPMRGDLSK

-365 VVSAQKNSSGS
+365 VVRAQKNSSGS
-376 LEQRAANDCAELLG
+376 LEQRAADDCADLLELE
-390 ISSMNHIVCFDMAQF
+390 SVNHIVCFDMAQL
-405 MGSERVGASV
+405 MGSERVGASI
-415 VFRHGRPSKK
+415 VFRNGRPSKK
-425 EYRTYKIR
+425 EYRTYKIK
-433 GDWADDLRMMEE
+433 GDSADDLRMMEE
-445 SVIRWAKKQKEWPDL
+445 TVLRWARKQDEWPDI

-471 TIGRSLVENDLSG
+471 TVRRALADNNLNE

-493 REETLFIEGEAP
+493 REETLFIEGRDP
-505 IILDRRG
+505 LILDRRG

-526 NQYHSK
+526 NQYHGK
-532 RRRKSSIS
+532 RRRKSSIR

-566 IEHASVDE
+566 IEHASIEE

-582 TLMARKIREH
+582 TSMARKIRQH
-592 YDR
+592 FDF

>member
-1 MALRRGTGSWALTYG
+1 MA
-16 ASTKMTVEKG
+16 VEKG

-40 NKDGRVMYV
+40 NNDGRVMYV
-49 GKATEIRS
+49 GKATEIRT

-69 AMVPRL
+69 EMVPLL
-75 IEQADEVDFIVTKSP
+75 IEGSDEVDFIVTKSP
-90 SEALTL
+90 AEALSL
-96 ERHLIKEHKP
+96 ERNLIREHKP

-118 PYISLTKEEFPRIM
+118 PFISLTNEEFPRIL
-132 YTRHPPEGS
+132 YSRHPPEGS
-141 RSWGPFTNAGAAK
+141 RSWGPFTDAGTAK
-154 RIIQLLREQFGIRDK
+154 RIIQLLRAQFGIRDK
-169 SCKGEEGCLAMHI
+169 DCRGKDGCLAMHI

-212 LTRSLQK
+212 LIKSLQK
-219 EMDEASESLNYERAA
+219 EMDRASDNLNYEKAA
-234 YFRDMIASI
+234 YVRDMISSV
-243 QSSLSHQIIHSRFY
+243 QRSLSQQIIHSRFY
-257 QDCDAIGFSSLGDT
+257 QDCDAIGFSSLGDS
-271 GVVVILHAKEGVVQ
+271 GIVVILHAKDGVVQ

-312 RRPPKIL
+312 RKPPKIL
-319 LLPTEIGEATQ
+319 LLPTQIGVSTQ
-330 IWLKGRRGGAF
+330 RWLKSRRGGAF
-341 EARVPLRGDLSK
+341 EARVPMRGDLSK

-365 VVSAQKNSSGS
+365 VVRAQKNSSGS
-376 LEQRAANDCAELLG
+376 LEQRAADDCADLLELE
-390 ISSMNHIVCFDMAQF
+390 SVNHIVCFDMAQL
-405 MGSERVGASV
+405 MGSERVGASI
-415 VFRHGRPSKK
+415 VFRNGRPSKK
-425 EYRTYKIR
+425 EYRTYKIK
-433 GDWADDLRMMEE
+433 GDSADDLRMMEE
-445 SVIRWAKKQKEWPDL
+445 TVLRWARKQDEWPDI

-471 TIGRSLVENDLSG
+471 TIRRALVDNNLNE

-493 REETLFIEGEAP
+493 REETLFIEGRDP
-505 IILDRRG
+505 LILDRRG

-526 NQYHSK
+526 NQYHGK
-532 RRRKSSIS
+532 RRRKSSIR

-566 IEHASVDE
+566 IEHASIEE

-582 TLMARKIREH
+582 TSMARKIRQH
-592 YDR
+592 FDF

>member
-1 MALRRGTGSWALTYG
+1 MA
-16 ASTKMTVEKG
+16 VEKG

-40 NKDGRVMYV
+40 NNDGRVMYV
-49 GKATEIRS
+49 GKATEIRT

-69 AMVPRL
+69 EMVPLL
-75 IEQADEVDFIVTKSP
+75 IEGSDEVDFIVTKSP
-90 SEALTL
+90 AEALSL
-96 ERHLIKEHKP
+96 ERNLIREHKP

-118 PYISLTKEEFPRIM
+118 PFISLTNEEFPRIL
-132 YTRHPPEGS
+132 YSRHPPEGS
-141 RSWGPFTNAGAAK
+141 RSWGPFTDAGTAK
-154 RIIQLLREQFGIRDK
+154 RIIQLLRAQFGIRDK
-169 SCKGEEGCLAMHI
+169 DCRGKDGCLAMHI

-212 LTRSLQK
+212 LIKSLQK
-219 EMDEASESLNYERAA
+219 EMDRASDNLNYEKAA
-234 YFRDMIASI
+234 YVRDMISSV
-243 QSSLSHQIIHSRFY
+243 QRSLSQQIIHSRFY
-257 QDCDAIGFSSLGDT
+257 QDCDAIGFSSLGDS
-271 GVVVILHAKEGVVQ
+271 GIVVILHAKDGVVQ

-312 RRPPKIL
+312 RKPPKIL
-319 LLPTEIGEATQ
+319 LLPTQIGVSTQ
-330 IWLKGRRGGAF
+330 KWLKSRRGGAF
-341 EARVPLRGDLSK
+341 EARVPMRGDLSK

-365 VVSAQKNSSGS
+365 VVRAQKNSSGS
-376 LEQRAANDCAELLG
+376 LEQRAADDCADLLELE
-390 ISSMNHIVCFDMAQF
+390 SVNHIVCFDMAQL
-405 MGSERVGASV
+405 MGSERVGASI
-415 VFRHGRPSKK
+415 VFRNGRPSKK
-425 EYRTYKIR
+425 EYRTYKIK
-433 GDWADDLRMMEE
+433 GDSADDLRMMEE
-445 SVIRWAKKQKEWPDL
+445 TVLRWARKQDEWPDI

-471 TIGRSLVENDLSG
+471 TIRRALVDNNLNE

-493 REETLFIEGEAP
+493 REETLFIEGRDP
-505 IILDRRG
+505 LILDRRG

-526 NQYHSK
+526 NQYHGK
-532 RRRKSSIS
+532 RRRKSSIR

-566 IEHASVDE
+566 IEHASIEE

-582 TLMARKIREH
+582 TSMARKIRQH
-592 YDR
+592 FDF

>member
-1 MALRRGTGSWALTYG
+1 MA
-16 ASTKMTVEKG
+16 VEKG

-40 NKDGRVMYV
+40 NNDGRVMYV
-49 GKATEIRS
+49 GKATEIRT

-69 AMVPRL
+69 EMVPLL
-75 IEQADEVDFIVTKSP
+75 IEGSDEVDFIVTKSP
-90 SEALTL
+90 AEALSL
-96 ERHLIKEHKP
+96 ERNLIREHKP

-118 PYISLTKEEFPRIM
+118 PFISLTNEEFPRIL
-132 YTRHPPEGS
+132 YSRHPPEGS
-141 RSWGPFTNAGAAK
+141 RSWGPFTDAGTAK
-154 RIIQLLREQFGIRDK
+154 RIIQLLRAQFGIRDK
-169 SCKGEEGCLAMHI
+169 DCRGKDGCLAMHI

-212 LTRSLQK
+212 LIKSLQK
-219 EMDEASESLNYERAA
+219 EMDRASDNLNYEKAA
-234 YFRDMIASI
+234 YVRDMISSV
-243 QSSLSHQIIHSRFY
+243 QRSLSQQIILSRFY
-257 QDCDAIGFSSLGDT
+257 QDCDAIGFSSLGDS
-271 GVVVILHAKEGVVQ
+271 GIVVILHAKDGVVQ

-312 RRPPKIL
+312 RKPPKIL
-319 LLPTEIGEATQ
+319 LLPTQIGVSTQ
-330 IWLKGRRGGAF
+330 RWLKSRRGGAF
-341 EARVPLRGDLSK
+341 EARVPMRGDLSK

-365 VVSAQKNSSGS
+365 VVRAQKNSSGS
-376 LEQRAANDCAELLG
+376 LEQRAADDCADLLELE
-390 ISSMNHIVCFDMAQF
+390 SVNHIVCFDMAQL
-405 MGSERVGASV
+405 MGSERVGASI
-415 VFRHGRPSKK
+415 VFRNGRPSKK
-425 EYRTYKIR
+425 EYRTYKIK
-433 GDWADDLRMMEE
+433 GDSADDLRMMEE
-445 SVIRWAKKQKEWPDL
+445 TVLRWARKQDEWPDI

-471 TIGRSLVENDLSG
+471 TIRRALVDNNLNE

-493 REETLFIEGEAP
+493 REETLFIEGRDP
-505 IILDRRG
+505 LILDRRG

-526 NQYHSK
+526 NQYHGK
-532 RRRKSSIS
+532 RRRKSSIR

-566 IEHASVDE
+566 IEHASIEE

-582 TLMARKIREH
+582 TSMARKIRQH
-592 YDR
+592 FDF

>member
-1 MALRRGTGSWALTYG
+1 MA
-16 ASTKMTVEKG
+16 VEKG

-40 NKDGRVMYV
+40 NNDGRVMYV
-49 GKATEIRS
+49 GKATEIRT

-69 AMVPRL
+69 EMVPLL
-75 IEQADEVDFIVTKSP
+75 IEGSDEVDFIVTKSP
-90 SEALTL
+90 AEALSL
-96 ERHLIKEHKP
+96 ERNLIREHKP

-118 PYISLTKEEFPRIM
+118 PFISLTKEEFPRIL
-132 YTRHPPEGS
+132 YSRHPPEGS
-141 RSWGPFTNAGAAK
+141 RSWGPFTDAGTAK
-154 RIIQLLREQFGIRDK
+154 RIIQLLRAQFGIRDK
-169 SCKGEEGCLAMHI
+169 DCRGKDGCLAMHI
-182 NLCKGPCYDPEGYP
+182 NLCRGPCYDPEGYP

-212 LTRSLQK
+212 LIKSLQK
-219 EMDEASESLNYERAA
+219 EMDRASDNLNYEKAA
-234 YFRDMIASI
+234 YVRDMISSV
-243 QSSLSHQIIHSRFY
+243 QRSLSQQIIHSRFY
-257 QDCDAIGFSSLGDT
+257 QDCDAIGFSSLGDS
-271 GVVVILHAKEGVVQ
+271 GIVVILHAKDGVVQ

-312 RRPPKIL
+312 RKPPKIL
-319 LLPTEIGEATQ
+319 LLPTQIGVSTQ
-330 IWLKGRRGGAF
+330 KWLKSRRGGAF
-341 EARVPLRGDLSK
+341 EARVPMRGDLSK

-365 VVSAQKNSSGS
+365 VVRAQKNSSGS
-376 LEQRAANDCAELLG
+376 LEQRAADDCADLLELE
-390 ISSMNHIVCFDMAQF
+390 SVNHIVCFDMAQL
-405 MGSERVGASV
+405 MGSERVGASI
-415 VFRHGRPSKK
+415 VFRNGRPSKK
-425 EYRTYKIR
+425 EYRTYKIK
-433 GDWADDLRMMEE
+433 GDSADDLRMMEE
-445 SVIRWAKKQKEWPDL
+445 TVLRWARKQDEWPDI

-471 TIGRSLVENDLSG
+471 TIRRALVDNNLNE

-493 REETLFIEGEAP
+493 REETLFIEGRDP
-505 IILDRRG
+505 LILDRKG

-526 NQYHSK
+526 NQYHGK
-532 RRRKSSIS
+532 RRRKSSIR

-566 IEHASVDE
+566 IEHASIEE

-582 TLMARKIREH
+582 TSMARKIRQH
-592 YDR
+592 FDF

>member
-1 MALRRGTGSWALTYG
+1 MA
-16 ASTKMTVEKG
+16 VEKG

-40 NKDGRVMYV
+40 NNDGRVMYV
-49 GKATEIRS
+49 GKATEIRT

-69 AMVPRL
+69 EMVPLL
-75 IEQADEVDFIVTKSP
+75 IEGSDEVDFIVTKSP
-90 SEALTL
+90 AEALSL
-96 ERHLIKEHKP
+96 ERNLIREHKP

-118 PYISLTKEEFPRIM
+118 PFISLTKEEFPRIL
-132 YTRHPPEGS
+132 YSRHPPEGS
-141 RSWGPFTNAGAAK
+141 RSWGPFTDAGTAK
-154 RIIQLLREQFGIRDK
+154 RIIQLLRAQFGIRDK
-169 SCKGEEGCLAMHI
+169 DCRGKDGCLAMHI
-182 NLCKGPCYDPEGYP
+182 NLCRGPCYDPEGYP

-212 LTRSLQK
+212 LIKSLQK
-219 EMDEASESLNYERAA
+219 EMDRASDNLNYEKAA
-234 YFRDMIASI
+234 YVRDMISSV
-243 QSSLSHQIIHSRFY
+243 QRSLSQQIIHSRFY
-257 QDCDAIGFSSLGDT
+257 QDCDAIGFSSLGDS
-271 GVVVILHAKEGVVQ
+271 GIVVILHAKDGVVQ

-312 RRPPKIL
+312 RKPPKIL
-319 LLPTEIGEATQ
+319 LLPTQIGVSTQ
-330 IWLKGRRGGAF
+330 KWLKSRRGGAF
-341 EARVPLRGDLSK
+341 EARVPMRGDLSK

-365 VVSAQKNSSGS
+365 VVRAQKNSSGS
-376 LEQRAANDCAELLG
+376 LEQRAADDCADLLELE
-390 ISSMNHIVCFDMAQF
+390 SVNHIVCFDMAQL
-405 MGSERVGASV
+405 MGSERVGASI
-415 VFRHGRPSKK
+415 VFRNGRPSKK
-425 EYRTYKIR
+425 EYRTYKIK
-433 GDWADDLRMMEE
+433 GDSADDLRMMEE
-445 SVIRWAKKQKEWPDL
+445 TVLRWARKQDEWPDI

-471 TIGRSLVENDLSG
+471 TIRRALVDNNLNE

-493 REETLFIEGEAP
+493 REETLFIEGRDP
-505 IILDRRG
+505 LILDRRG

-526 NQYHSK
+526 NQYHGK
-532 RRRKSSIS
+532 RRRKSSIR

-566 IEHASVDE
+566 IEHASIEE

-582 TLMARKIREH
+582 TSMARKIRQH
-592 YDR
+592 FDF

>member
-1 MALRRGTGSWALTYG
+1 MA
-16 ASTKMTVEKG
+16 VEKG

-40 NKDGRVMYV
+40 NNDGRVMYV
-49 GKATEIRS
+49 GKATEIRT

-69 AMVPRL
+69 EMVPRL
-75 IEQADEVDFIVTKSP
+75 IEESDEVDFIVTKSP
-90 SEALTL
+90 AEALSL
-96 ERHLIKEHKP
+96 ERNLIREHKP

-118 PYISLTKEEFPRIM
+118 PFISLTKEEFPRIL
-132 YTRHPPEGS
+132 YSRHPPEGS
-141 RSWGPFTNAGAAK
+141 RSWGPFTDAGTAK
-154 RIIQLLREQFGIRDK
+154 RIIQLLRAQFGIRDK
-169 SCKGEEGCLAMHI
+169 DCRGKDGCLAMHI

-212 LTRSLQK
+212 LIKSLQK
-219 EMDEASESLNYERAA
+219 EMDRASDNLNYEKAA
-234 YFRDMIASI
+234 YVRDMISSV
-243 QSSLSHQIIHSRFY
+243 QRSLSQQIIHSRFY
-257 QDCDAIGFSSLGDT
+257 QDCDAIGFSSLGDS
-271 GVVVILHAKEGVVQ
+271 GIVVILHAKDGVVQ

-312 RRPPKIL
+312 RKPPKIL
-319 LLPTEIGEATQ
+319 LLPTQIGVSTQ
-330 IWLKGRRGGAF
+330 KWLKSRRGGAF
-341 EARVPLRGDLSK
+341 EARVPMRGDLSK

-365 VVSAQKNSSGS
+365 VVRARKNSSGS
-376 LEQRAANDCAELLG
+376 LEQRAADDCADLLELE
-390 ISSMNHIVCFDMAQF
+390 SVNHIVCFDMAQL
-405 MGSERVGASV
+405 MGSERVGASI
-415 VFRHGRPSKK
+415 VFRNGRPSKK
-425 EYRTYKIR
+425 EYRTYKIK
-433 GDWADDLRMMEE
+433 GDSADDLRMMEE
-445 SVIRWAKKQKEWPDL
+445 TVLRWARKQDEWPDI

-471 TIGRSLVENDLSG
+471 TIRRALVDNNLNE

-493 REETLFIEGEAP
+493 REETLFIEGRDP
-505 IILDRRG
+505 LILDRKG

-526 NQYHSK
+526 NQYHGK
-532 RRRKSSIS
+532 RRRKSSIR

-566 IEHASVDE
+566 IEHASIEE

-582 TLMARKIREH
+582 TSMARKIRQH
-592 YDR
+592 FDF

>member
-1 MALRRGTGSWALTYG
+1 MA
-16 ASTKMTVEKG
+16 VEKG

-40 NKDGRVMYV
+40 NNDGRVMYV
-49 GKATEIRS
+49 GKATEIRT

-69 AMVPRL
+69 EMVPRL
-75 IEQADEVDFIVTKSP
+75 IEESDEVDFIVTKSP
-90 SEALTL
+90 AEALSL
-96 ERHLIKEHKP
+96 ERNLIREHKP

-118 PYISLTKEEFPRIM
+118 PFISLTKEEFPRIL
-132 YTRHPPEGS
+132 YSRHPPEGS
-141 RSWGPFTNAGAAK
+141 RSWGPFTDAGTAK
-154 RIIQLLREQFGIRDK
+154 RIIQLLRAQFGIRDK
-169 SCKGEEGCLAMHI
+169 DCRGKDGCLAMHI
-182 NLCKGPCYDPEGYP
+182 NLCRGPCYDPEGYP

-212 LTRSLQK
+212 LIKSLQK
-219 EMDEASESLNYERAA
+219 EMDRASDNLNYEKAA
-234 YFRDMIASI
+234 YVRDMISSV
-243 QSSLSHQIIHSRFY
+243 QRSLSQQIIHSRFY
-257 QDCDAIGFSSLGDT
+257 QDCDAIGFSSLGDS
-271 GVVVILHAKEGVVQ
+271 GIVVILHAKDGVVQ

-312 RRPPKIL
+312 RKPPKIL
-319 LLPTEIGEATQ
+319 LLPTQIGVSTQ
-330 IWLKGRRGGAF
+330 KWLKSRRGGAF
-341 EARVPLRGDLSK
+341 EARVPMRGDLSK

-365 VVSAQKNSSGS
+365 VVRAQKNSSGS
-376 LEQRAANDCAELLG
+376 LEQRAADDCADLLELE
-390 ISSMNHIVCFDMAQF
+390 SVNHIVCFDMAQL
-405 MGSERVGASV
+405 MGSERVGASI
-415 VFRHGRPSKK
+415 VFRNGRPSKK
-425 EYRTYKIR
+425 EYRTYKIK
-433 GDWADDLRMMEE
+433 GDSADDLRMMEE
-445 SVIRWAKKQKEWPDL
+445 TVLRWARKQDEWPDI

-471 TIGRSLVENDLSG
+471 TIRRALVDNNLNE

-493 REETLFIEGEAP
+493 REETLFIEGRDP
-505 IILDRRG
+505 LILDRKG

-526 NQYHSK
+526 NQYHGK
-532 RRRKSSIS
+532 RRRKSSIR

-566 IEHASVDE
+566 IEHASIEE

-582 TLMARKIREH
+582 TSMARKIRQH
-592 YDR
+592 FDF

>member
-1 MALRRGTGSWALTYG
+1 MA
-16 ASTKMTVEKG
+16 VEKG

-40 NKDGRVMYV
+40 NNDGRVMYV
-49 GKATEIRS
+49 GKATEIRT

-69 AMVPRL
+69 EMVPRL
-75 IEQADEVDFIVTKSP
+75 IEGSDEVDFIVTKSP
-90 SEALTL
+90 AEALSL
-96 ERHLIKEHKP
+96 ERNLIREHKP

-118 PYISLTKEEFPRIM
+118 PFISLTKEEFPRIL
-132 YTRHPPEGS
+132 YSRHPPEGS
-141 RSWGPFTNAGAAK
+141 RSWGPFTDAGTAK
-154 RIIQLLREQFGIRDK
+154 RIIQLLRAQFGIRDK
-169 SCKGEEGCLAMHI
+169 DCRGKDGCLAMHI

-212 LTRSLQK
+212 LIKSLQK
-219 EMDEASESLNYERAA
+219 EMDRASDNLNYEKAA
-234 YFRDMIASI
+234 YVRDMISSV
-243 QSSLSHQIIHSRFY
+243 QRSLSQQIIHSRFY
-257 QDCDAIGFSSLGDT
+257 QDCDAIGFSSLGDS
-271 GVVVILHAKEGVVQ
+271 GIVVILHAKDGVVQ

-312 RRPPKIL
+312 RKPPKIL
-319 LLPTEIGEATQ
+319 LLPTQIGVSTQ
-330 IWLKGRRGGAF
+330 RWLKSRRGGAF
-341 EARVPLRGDLSK
+341 EARVPMRGDLSK

-365 VVSAQKNSSGS
+365 VVRAQKNSSGS
-376 LEQRAANDCAELLG
+376 LEQRAADDCADLLELE
-390 ISSMNHIVCFDMAQF
+390 SVNHIVCFDMAQL
-405 MGSERVGASV
+405 MGSERVGASI
-415 VFRHGRPSKK
+415 VFRNGRPSKK
-425 EYRTYKIR
+425 EYRTYKIK
-433 GDWADDLRMMEE
+433 GDSADDLRMMEE
-445 SVIRWAKKQKEWPDL
+445 TVLRWARKQDEWPDI

-471 TIGRSLVENDLSG
+471 TIRRALVDNNLNE

-493 REETLFIEGEAP
+493 REETLFIEGRDP
-505 IILDRRG
+505 LILDRRG

-526 NQYHSK
+526 NQYHGK
-532 RRRKSSIS
+532 RRRKSSIR

-566 IEHASVDE
+566 IEHASIEE

-582 TLMARKIREH
+582 TSMARKIRQH
-592 YDR
+592 FDF